1 MQKVRTWKK
10 LFLILLLLETE
21 LNLLKMLLL
30 YTQTLPVVNAP
41 KIVLRSSNIRLIR
54 PNALTTELFRAFL
67 ELERHTFFIKGVLYT
82 IGFQKITADVSDY
95 AVFFLNIVKILKA
108 ASTDVANKA
117 PTSFIHKQGE

>member
-54 PNALTTELFRAFL
+54 PNTLTTELFRAFL
-67 ELERHTFFIKGVLYT
+67 ELEKHTFFIKGVLYT

>member
-67 ELERHTFFIKGVLYT
+67 ELEKHTFFIKGVLYT

-117 PTSFIHKQGE
+117 PTSFIHKQG

>member
-41 KIVLRSSNIRLIR
+41 KIVLRSSNIR

-67 ELERHTFFIKGVLYT
+67 ELEKHTFFIKGVLYT

>member
-1 MQKVRTWKK
+1 
-10 LFLILLLLETE
+10 
-21 LNLLKMLLL
+21 MLLL

-67 ELERHTFFIKGVLYT
+67 ELEKHTFFIKGVLCT

>member
-54 PNALTTELFRAFL
+54 PNALTKELFRAFL
-67 ELERHTFFIKGVLYT
+67 ELEKHTFFIKGVLYT

-117 PTSFIHKQGE
+117 PTSFIHKQG

>member
-21 LNLLKMLLL
+21 LNLIKMLLL

-54 PNALTTELFRAFL
+54 PNALTKELFRAFL
-67 ELERHTFFIKGVLYT
+67 ELEKHTFFIKGVLYT

>member
-10 LFLILLLLETE
+10 LFLTLLLLETE

-41 KIVLRSSNIRLIR
+41 KMVLRSSNIRLIR

-67 ELERHTFFIKGVLYT
+67 ELEKHTFFTFCVLYT

-108 ASTDVANKA
+108 ASTVVANKA

>member
-67 ELERHTFFIKGVLYT
+67 ELEKHTFFIKGVLCT

>member
-21 LNLLKMLLL
+21 LNLIKMLLL

-67 ELERHTFFIKGVLYT
+67 ELEKHTFFIKGVLYT

-108 ASTDVANKA
+108 TSTDVANKA

>member
-1 MQKVRTWKK
+1 MRTWKK

-67 ELERHTFFIKGVLYT
+67 ELEKHTFFIKGVLYT

-117 PTSFIHKQGE
+117 PASFIHKQGE

>member
-67 ELERHTFFIKGVLYT
+67 ELEKHTFFIKGVLYT

>member
-67 ELERHTFFIKGVLYT
+67 ELEKHTFFIKGVLYT

-117 PTSFIHKQGE
+117 PASFIHKQGE

>member
-10 LFLILLLLETE
+10 LFLTLLLLETE

-41 KIVLRSSNIRLIR
+41 KMVLRSSNIRLIR

-67 ELERHTFFIKGVLYT
+67 ELEKHTFFIKGVLYT

-117 PTSFIHKQGE
+117 PTSFIHKEGE

>member
-21 LNLLKMLLL
+21 LNLIKMLLL

-67 ELERHTFFIKGVLYT
+67 ELEKHTFFIKGVLYT
-82 IGFQKITADVSDY
+82 IGFQKITADISDY

-117 PTSFIHKQGE
+117 PTSFIHKQG

>member
-21 LNLLKMLLL
+21 LNLIKMLLL

-67 ELERHTFFIKGVLYT
+67 ELEKHTFFIKGVLYT

-95 AVFFLNIVKILKA
+95 AVFFLNTVKILKA

>member
-10 LFLILLLLETE
+10 LFLTLLLLETE

-41 KIVLRSSNIRLIR
+41 KMVLRSSNIRLIR
-54 PNALTTELFRAFL
+54 PNALTTELFRACL
-67 ELERHTFFIKGVLYT
+67 ELKKHTFFINGVLYT

>member
-67 ELERHTFFIKGVLYT
+67 ELEKHTFFIKGVLYT

-108 ASTDVANKA
+108 TSTDVANKA

>member
-21 LNLLKMLLL
+21 LNLIKMLLL

-67 ELERHTFFIKGVLYT
+67 ELEKHTFFIKGVLYT
-82 IGFQKITADVSDY
+82 IGFQKITADISDY

>member
-41 KIVLRSSNIRLIR
+41 KMVLRSSNIRLIR

-67 ELERHTFFIKGVLYT
+67 ELEKHTFFIKGVLYT

-108 ASTDVANKA
+108 TSTDVANKA

>member
-41 KIVLRSSNIRLIR
+41 KIVLRSSNIR

-67 ELERHTFFIKGVLYT
+67 ELEKHTFFIKGVLYT

-117 PTSFIHKQGE
+117 PASFIHKQGE

>member
-67 ELERHTFFIKGVLYT
+67 ELEKHTFFIKGVLYT

-95 AVFFLNIVKILKA
+95 AVFFLNTVKILKA

>member
-67 ELERHTFFIKGVLYT
+67 ELEKHTFFIKGVLYT
-82 IGFQKITADVSDY
+82 ISFQKITADVSDY

>member
-67 ELERHTFFIKGVLYT
+67 ELEKHTFFIKGVLYT

-108 ASTDVANKA
+108 AYTDVANKA

>member
-21 LNLLKMLLL
+21 LNLIKMLLL

-67 ELERHTFFIKGVLYT
+67 ELEKHTFFIKGVLYT

-117 PTSFIHKQGE
+117 PTSFIHKQG

>member
-1 MQKVRTWKK
+1 
-10 LFLILLLLETE
+10 
-21 LNLLKMLLL
+21 MLLL

-41 KIVLRSSNIRLIR
+41 KIVLRSSNIR

-67 ELERHTFFIKGVLYT
+67 ELEKHTFFIKGVLYT

>member
-54 PNALTTELFRAFL
+54 PNALTKELFRAFL
-67 ELERHTFFIKGVLYT
+67 ELEKHTFFIKGVLYT

>member
-67 ELERHTFFIKGVLYT
+67 ELEKHTFFIKGVLYT
-82 IGFQKITADVSDY
+82 IGFQKITADISDY

>member
-1 MQKVRTWKK
+1 
-10 LFLILLLLETE
+10 
-21 LNLLKMLLL
+21 MLLL
-30 YTQTLPVVNAP
+30 YIQTLPVINAP
-41 KIVLRSSNIRLIR
+41 KMVFRSSNIRLIR

-67 ELERHTFFIKGVLYT
+67 ELEKHTFFIKGVLYT

-117 PTSFIHKQGE
+117 STSFIHKEGE

>member
-67 ELERHTFFIKGVLYT
+67 ELEKHTFFIKGVLYT

-95 AVFFLNIVKILKA
+95 AVFFLNIVKILKV

>member
-21 LNLLKMLLL
+21 LNLIKMLLL

-67 ELERHTFFIKGVLYT
+67 ELEKHTFFIKGVLYT